1 MRSSV
6 VHGLQPAS
14 QRLYC
19 LLSARPSAWRLTL
32 PDRIKT
38 LDGDESEADGVKV
51 HAYLAEII
59 QQVADEAQ

>member
-1 MRSSV
+1 
-6 VHGLQPAS
+6 LQPAS

-38 LDGDESEADGVKV
+38 LDGDEADGVKV